1 MISGDVATGC
11 KRIPDNIVPDPAEH
25 RSNARFDQIFG
36 AIGIDICWRGNMVDW
51 NLWRKCQK

>member
-1 MISGDVATGC
+1 MGMISGNVSAGC
-11 KRIPDNIVPDPAEH
+11 KRNPDNFVPDPAEH

-51 NLWRKCQK
+51 NLWR